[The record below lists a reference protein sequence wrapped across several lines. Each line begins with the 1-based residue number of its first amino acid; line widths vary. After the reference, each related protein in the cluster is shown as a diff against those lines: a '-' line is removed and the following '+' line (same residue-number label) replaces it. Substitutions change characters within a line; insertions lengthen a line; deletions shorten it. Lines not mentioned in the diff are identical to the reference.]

1 MQFCNVVK
9 RNLKSLTKSQKS
21 TKVTELRRE
30 DGTLETDTSAMANM
44 LNEYFVN
51 IAQELKQSQHSSVSF
66 DSSKLEEF
74 VFSTIDNFVT
84 QFNIP
89 LITVH
94 ETQKFIDNL
103 SSSKANGAGEI
114 SVKVLKLVSPVFV
127 QPLTRLINLSIQS
140 GCFPTKWKMACIT
153 PLFKDG
159 ARDCRD
165 NYRPISVLFILSKVC
180 EKHVAASFMDYLVK
194 TGLLYEL
201 QSAFRTGHSTE
212 SALISLTDQILFNLD
227 EDKLSGTVFVDF
239 RKAFDV
245 VDHQLLLTKL
255 HLYRVSD
262 PSLSWFESCLSG
274 RQQFV
279 SIDGQRSD
287 FLLIKQGVPQG
298 SVLGPALF
306 LLFVNDIPL
315 HLTNSTVDIYTDDTT
330 ITASSH
336 FSDLC
341 SMTQRLNSDLDAV
354 QRWASC
360 NKMFINK
367 KKNEVPFSAW
377 KAHSCS
383 AG

>member
-1 MQFCNVVK
+1 M
-9 RNLKSLTKSQKS
+9 
-21 TKVTELRRE
+21 
-30 DGTLETDTSAMANM
+30 
-44 LNEYFVN
+44 
-51 IAQELKQSQHSSVSF
+51 
-66 DSSKLEEF
+66 
-74 VFSTIDNFVT
+74 
-84 QFNIP
+84 
-89 LITVH
+89 
-94 ETQKFIDNL
+94 
-103 SSSKANGAGEI
+103 
-114 SVKVLKLVSPVFV
+114 KVLKLVSPVFV
-127 QPLTRLINLSIQS
+127 QPLTRLINLSIKS
-140 GCFPTKWKMACIT
+140 GCFPTKWKMVRIT

-159 ARDCRD
+159 EQDCQD
-165 NYRPISVLFILSKVC
+165 NFRPISMLSILSKVC

-201 QSAFRTGHSTE
+201 QSAFRAGHSTE

-227 EDKLSGTVFVDF
+227 EDKLSGMVFVDF

-262 PSLSWFESCLSG
+262 PSWFESYLSG

-287 FLLIKQGVPQG
+287 SLLIKQGLPQG
-298 SVLGPALF
+298 SVLGPTLF

-315 HLTNSTVDIYTDDTT
+315 HLTNSTVDVYADDTT
-330 ITASSH
+330 ITASVH

-360 NKMFINK
+360 
-367 KKNEVPFSAW
+367 
-377 KAHSCS
+377 H
-383 AG
+383 